1 MQLLTSKFSKLSFIS
16 LIGLTISACGGD
28 GTGDSYNNSTA
39 KTSIKFPMHTYELI
53 GERNDSIGMELY
65 KIFSESLIL
74 HDNDVSITTRTEIDF
89 AQNYATAENPFTEY
103 DFTLTKDKLYESNGY
118 SLPLYLE
125 KNGQGSV
132 VISHDQHKGG
142 LTKTITFKTL
152 SLSKKKMNSSE
163 VINSIFAS
171 ENLNSEPTE
180 FLKLRLAFF
189 KSTQT
194 FPEGAECYQFLS
206 TQLSHSTIEFD
217 KTNLVNKTYSAW
229 VKEKKTQGLNVITE
243 QWANKNVAYVKKDD
257 GEVSDDS
264 QMVVAELNGKLYFGD
279 YTSDEKVDLSKYIDP
294 SLKSGLCSAFDQKA
308 AYGLHLAFRDLP
320 TNPWQ

>member
-1 MQLLTSKFSKLSFIS
+1 MQLLTSKFSKLSLIS
-16 LIGLTISACGGD
+16 LMGLTISACGGG
-28 GTGDSYNNSTA
+28 GTGDDYNNSA
-39 KTSIKFPMHTYELI
+39 ANTSIKFPMHTYKLI
-53 GERNDSIGMELY
+53 GERNDSMRRELY

-74 HDNDVSITTRTEIDF
+74 RDNNVSITTRTQVDF
-89 AQNYATAENPFTEY
+89 EQQYATAENPYTEY

-125 KNGQGSV
+125 KNNKGT
-132 VISHDQHKGG
+132 VITSYDQHKGG
-142 LTKTITFKTL
+142 LTQTITFKTL
-152 SLSKKKMNSSE
+152 SLSKKKINSSE

-189 KSTQT
+189 RSTQT

-217 KTNLVNKTYSAW
+217 KNNLVNKTYSAW
-229 VKEKKTQGLNVITE
+229 VSERKTQGLDVITE
-243 QWANKNVAYVKKDD
+243 QWANKNIAYVKKAD
-257 GEVSDDS
+257 GEVSDEH
-264 QMVVAELNGKLYFGD
+264 QMVVVELNGKLYFGD
-279 YTSDEKVDLSKYIDP
+279 YTSNEKVDLSKNIDP

-308 AYGLHLAFRDLP
+308 AYGLYLGLRDLP
-320 TNPWQ
+320 TTPW